1 VPLDASDR
9 IAPAYFGQGFP
20 LSGAAREALR
30 LAELTPLGAADG
42 AHETRATREW
52 AARINESRDFSRPD
66 ARPAR
71 AGELLAAHLLT
82 EILRYIAD
90 FYAVEYNAGVLAR
103 GRAYVH
109 RDRGAAAPGA
119 TQRAVFEQFPPQAV
133 LDAPTLAEAY
143 FVGIDG
149 TLTNQDLITRE
160 AVLLRLCNT
169 NPAMRPYLELFDD
182 VVLAEA
188 SPYLGFLASLEIF
201 LEGEPPH
208 PETGL
213 SLVRTLRQP
222 IEECPD
228 DLEGQLEFVRTR
240 WSAWLPQV
248 FVERLL
254 LTRGVLREERTMRG
268 HGPGPSA
275 ALTFGAGGADS
286 PMGPGGY
293 PEFEAFSPDRDW
305 MPNVVLMAKTAFVWL
320 DQLSKR
326 YGRNIYRL
334 DQVPDEELDQLA
346 RWGFTGLWL
355 IGLWER
361 STVSRDMKRMMGN
374 PEAEASAYSLY
385 DYTIA
390 NDLGGDEAYQNLAA
404 RAWRRGIRLA
414 SDMVPNHVGIYSRW
428 VAEHPDWFIQSDHPP
443 FPGYT
448 YHGHNLSPDGRIS
461 IHIEDGYWNHSDA
474 AVTFKLHDHRDGRT
488 RYIYHGND
496 GTSMPWNDTAQLN
509 YLLPEVREAVIQ
521 TILYVAKRFP
531 IIRFDA
537 AMTLAKKHY
546 QRLWFP
552 KPGDAGAIPSR
563 AEHGMSQEEFDRV
576 FPAEFWREVV
586 DRVAN
591 EAPET
596 LLLAEAFWLMEG
608 YFVRTLGMHRVYNSA
623 FMNMLKMEE
632 NAKYRQ
638 TLKNVLEYSPAI
650 LQRFVN
656 FMNNPDEETAEFQ
669 FGKGDKYFGVCAM
682 LATLPGLPMFG
693 HGQVEG
699 LTEKYG
705 MEYRRAYKDESIDT
719 GLVHRHEREICPLL
733 RRRHL
738 FSGSDNFALFDWVT
752 PEGHVDEN
760 VYAYTNRRDG
770 ERALVVFNN
779 AYHGTR
785 GVLHTST
792 AINEGPAETPSLK
805 RVALAEAL
813 GLDNAPDCYYI
824 YRDNTSG
831 LEYLEHAAKLA
842 EYGLHFELA
851 GYGYA
856 AFIDWRAVRDLDH
869 SWGRLHA
876 ALAGR
881 GVPSIDEAYM
891 EMVLAPILEPFR
903 ALLREAVLGPLADAP
918 DDPDA
923 RIALAAPYR
932 EFLERAAE
940 RCGTT
945 PDFDAITETALDG
958 LDRLAAY
965 LEHPW
970 TAAYDA
976 VNEFIDHATVDP
988 ERGRRILVLAAL
1000 LRPIGA
1006 VADADRAEIVSA
1018 VWMREWYLTRQIA
1031 KAFEA
1036 IEATP
1041 WEAGMDARLVQLII
1055 AHAPDLLK
1063 LQGRAWGPALDQLVR
1078 DPDALHF
1085 LQVNRFNGR
1094 RWLRTEQL
1102 DRLLDMLLLSLCAR
1116 EAGPVADARAAS
1128 IALALDDA
1136 ATIRLA
1142 AEDVGYDIDWLIET
1156 LK

>member
-1 VPLDASDR
+1 M
-9 IAPAYFGQGFP
+9 
-20 LSGAAREALR
+20 
-30 LAELTPLGAADG
+30 
-42 AHETRATREW
+42 
-52 AARINESRDFSRPD
+52 
-66 ARPAR
+66 
-71 AGELLAAHLLT
+71 AAHLFT
-82 EILRYIAD
+82 EILRYISD
-90 FYAVEYNAGVLAR
+90 QYSVEYNVGVFAR

-109 RDRGAAAPGA
+109 RERGASAPGA
-119 TQRAVFEQFPPQAV
+119 VQRALFEMFPPQAV
-133 LDAPTLAEAY
+133 LDDPDAAEPWY
-143 FVGIDG
+143 VGLG
-149 TLTNQDLITRE
+149 EHLTHQDLITRE
-160 AVLLRLCNT
+160 AILVRLCND
-169 NPAMRPYLELFDD
+169 NPAMKPYRELFSDD
-182 VVLAEA
+182 L
-188 SPYLGFLASLEIF
+188 LASVSPFREFISALEIF
-201 LEGEPPH
+201 FEGEPPH

-213 SLVRTLRQP
+213 SLVRTLRAP
-222 IEECPD
+222 IEASPD
-228 DLEGQLEFVRTR
+228 DLEGQLDFVRSR
-240 WSAWLPQV
+240 WATWLPV
-248 FVERLL
+248 ELVERLL
-254 LTRGVLREERTMRG
+254 LTRGMLREERTMRG
-268 HGPGPSA
+268 HGPGPA
-275 ALTFGAGGADS
+275 EALTFGPGAAGSAA
-286 PMGPGGY
+286 GY
-293 PEFEAFSPDRDW
+293 PEYEAFSPDREW
-305 MPNVVLMAKTAFVWL
+305 MPNVVLIAKTVYVWL

-326 YGRNIYRL
+326 HGRTIARL
-334 DQVPDEELDQLA
+334 DQIPDAELDQLA
-346 RWGFTGLWL
+346 GWGFTGLWL

-361 STVSRDMKRMMGN
+361 SSVSRDMKRMMGN

-390 NDLGGDEAYQNLAA
+390 YDLGGEEAYQNLAA

-428 VAEHPDWFIQSDHPP
+428 VVEHPDWFIQSSYPP

-448 YHGHNLSPDGRIS
+448 YNGQDLSPDGRVS

-488 RYIYHGND
+488 HYVYHGND

-586 DRVAN
+586 DRVAV

-669 FGKGDKYFGVCAM
+669 FGKGDKYFGVCAL

-693 HGQVEG
+693 HGQFEG

-705 MEYRRAYKDESIDT
+705 MEYRRAYKDEPIDT

-738 FSGSDNFALFDWVT
+738 FSGAENFALFDWVA

-760 VYAYTNRRDG
+760 VYAYSNRAG
-770 ERALVVFNN
+770 NERALIIFNN
-779 AYHGTR
+779 AYNGTR

-792 AINEGPAETPSLK
+792 AINEGPAEAPRLH
-805 RVALAEAL
+805 RVPLAEAL
-813 GLDNAPDCYYI
+813 ALDTAENCYYI
-824 YRDNTSG
+824 FRDNAAG
-831 LEYLEHAAKLA
+831 LEYIEHAASLA
-842 EYGLHFELA
+842 EYGLHRDLS

-856 AFIDWRAVRDLDH
+856 ALIDWRAVYDIDH
-869 SWGRLHA
+869 TWGRLHGD
-876 ALAGR
+876 LAGR
-881 GVPSIDEAYM
+881 GVPSIEDAYM

-903 ALLREAVLGPLADAP
+903 ALLRDEVLGPVAAAP
-918 DDPDA
+918 HDSEA
-923 RIALAAPYR
+923 RAALMVPYR
-932 EFLERAAE
+932 EFLERTAE
-940 RCGTT
+940 RCGTA
-945 PDFDAITETALDG
+945 PDFDRILEHALDD
-958 LDRLAAY
+958 LDRLAAFCDS
-965 LEHPW
+965 PW
-970 TAAYDA
+970 AAPYDA
-976 VNEFIDHATVDP
+976 VNAFIDRVIIDP
-988 ERGRRILVLAAL
+988 ERGRRVLVLASL
-1000 LRPIGA
+1000 LRHIGA
-1006 VADADRAEIVSA
+1006 VAEPEHAEAISA
-1018 VWMREWYLTRQIA
+1018 AWMQEWFLTRQIA
-1031 KAFEA
+1031 RAFEA
-1036 IEATP
+1036 IEIAP
-1041 WEAGMDARLVQLII
+1041 WDAGMDALLVRLMI
-1055 AHAPDLLK
+1055 AHAPGMMK
-1063 LQGRAWGPALDQLVR
+1063 LQGRAWGPQLDRIVQ
-1078 DPDALHF
+1078 DPDALRF

-1094 RWLRTEQL
+1094 RWLREEQL
-1102 DRLLDMLLLSLCAR
+1102 ARLLDMLLLAVCVR
-1116 EAGPVADARAAS
+1116 EAAPVADARAGE

-1136 ATIRLA
+1136 DTIRLA
-1142 AEDVGYDIDWLIET
+1142 ASDVGYDMDWLIET